1 MVEFLSTPREA
12 GQQVSR
18 RADRNYTAL
27 KIQNKLLPKSYQ
39 AVNFE
44 DIGLHKLKDGKE
56 LIKKCRTR
64 LKEVENEF
72 IKIKKKFVEEA
83 QEQEVEAVEDL
94 HNRQRP
100 KRQLPDDDGQDPDD
114 TPF

>member
-1 MVEFLSTPREA
+1 M
-12 GQQVSR
+12 
-18 RADRNYTAL
+18 ADDSKKSDFTESVYKLEEINTWF
-27 KIQNKLLPKSYQ
+27 QN
-39 AVNFE
+39 E
-44 DIGLHKLKDGKE
+44 DIDLDEGLYKLKAGKE

-72 IKIKKKFVEEA
+72 IKIKKEFVEEA

-94 HNRQRP
+94 HNGQRP
-100 KRQLPDDDGQDPDD
+100 KRQLPDDDGRDPDD

>member
-1 MVEFLSTPREA
+1 M
-12 GQQVSR
+12 
-18 RADRNYTAL
+18 ADDPKKFDFT
-27 KIQNKLLPKSYQ
+27 QSVNKLEEINTWFQ
-39 AVNFE
+39 NE
-44 DIGLHKLKDGKE
+44 DIDLDEGLYKLKAGKE

-72 IKIKKKFVEEA
+72 IKIKKEFAEEA

-100 KRQLPDDDGQDPDD
+100 KHQLPDNDGQDPDD